1 MAVVVWSSPTVLLA
15 LGTQGFCTVNRK
27 YVYRCYIYKE
37 KCFHSHGVYLGLRF
51 ANMSHFKTLENDSMF
66 IISNV
71 K

>member
-1 MAVVVWSSPTVLLA
+1 MSIDVT
-15 LGTQGFCTVNRK
+15 FIRK
-27 YVYRCYIYKE
+27 

-71 K
+71 KWKHRPSGNYQNAM